1 MIAASVNYYAPG
13 EYAEL
18 SHKSFADLS
27 EAVEMVRACA
37 VQGSN
42 VGRHARLAG
51 PGWSASLDRTK
62 AGKAEWAMTFVA
74 DGIFRSRACG
84 LAERSGV
91 RYASH
96 RKGYRASE
104 RAFSRFVAEAA
115 NL

>member
-1 MIAASVNYYAPG
+1 MIAATVTYYRPDEMINLA
-13 EYAEL
+13 
-18 SHKSFADLS
+18 HKSFVDLL

-37 VQGSN
+37 VPGSN
-42 VGRHARLAG
+42 VGRYAKLAG
-51 PGWSASLDRTK
+51 PGWSAALGMTK
-62 AGKAEWAMTFVA
+62 TGKPEWAMTFPA
-74 DGIFRSRACG
+74 DGIFRSRACSMG
-84 LAERSGV
+84 ERSGV